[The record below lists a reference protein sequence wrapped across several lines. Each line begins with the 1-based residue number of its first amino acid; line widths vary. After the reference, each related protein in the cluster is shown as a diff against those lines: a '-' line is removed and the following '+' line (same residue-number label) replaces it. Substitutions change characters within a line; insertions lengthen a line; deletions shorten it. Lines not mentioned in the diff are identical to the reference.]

1 VVAWS
6 VDESARLHGRGAS
19 LARAELPAVAAT
31 TATVATRVELV
42 GEQPGV
48 DDELDELTPTEPPV
62 ERGLRPHSLAR
73 DLVALT
79 KPRIT
84 TTVVAT
90 MLAGA
95 WVAARYRP
103 DPGSL
108 PTRIEGPS
116 LLGAVLGTALV
127 VSGANAL
134 NMYLERGSDGL
145 MARTARRPL
154 PQGRMSPRLALVF
167 GLVLGLGSLPLL
179 ALAANT
185 LTAAL
190 AALALVSYVA
200 VYTPMKRVSTWSL
213 PVGAIPGAVP
223 PLLGWTAVRG
233 TLDLAGLALFG
244 VLFVWQLPHFHAIG
258 LFRRREYAR
267 AGLKT
272 LAGELGEGRARLHIA
287 LELFVV
293 VALSLALVPLG
304 VAGVKY
310 LVAASVLGVVLLAVG
325 LRPLA
330 PVERWGRALFGTSV
344 LYLVLLMLALVVG

>member
-1 VVAWS
+1 MVAWP
-6 VDESARLHGRGAS
+6 VDESARAS
-19 LARAELPAVAAT
+19 LASELPAVVAT
-31 TATVATRVELV
+31 TASARVELS
-42 GEQPGV
+42 V
-48 DDELDELTPTEPPV
+48 DEPATLGPDEADELTPTEPPG
-62 ERGLRPHSLAR
+62 ELRRKRPSLAR

-103 DPGSL
+103 EPSASA
-108 PTRIEGPS
+108 TRIDGLS

-134 NMYLERGSDGL
+134 NMYLERASDGL

-154 PQGRMSPRLALVF
+154 PEGRMSPRLALVF
-167 GLVLGLGSLPLL
+167 GLVLGLGALPVL
-179 ALAANT
+179 AFAANA

-287 LELFVV
+287 FELLVV
-293 VALSLALVPLG
+293 VGLSLALVPLG

-310 LVAASVLGVVLLAVG
+310 FVAASVLGAVLLAVG